1 MPDPEKAL
9 IMIPQAGVT
18 MTEGTIV
25 GWLVDDGDLVTAGQ
39 PLYTLETE
47 KVEME
52 VECPATGVVRLFGSV
67 GETYPVGEVV
77 GHVEAT

>member
-1 MPDPEKAL
+1 MTDPHLTL

-25 GWLVDDGDLVTAGQ
+25 GWLVADGDPVTAGQ

-52 VECPATGVVRLFGSV
+52 VECPASGVVRLIGTV
-67 GETYPVGEVV
+67 GESYPVGEVV
-77 GHVEAT
+77 GHVEAF